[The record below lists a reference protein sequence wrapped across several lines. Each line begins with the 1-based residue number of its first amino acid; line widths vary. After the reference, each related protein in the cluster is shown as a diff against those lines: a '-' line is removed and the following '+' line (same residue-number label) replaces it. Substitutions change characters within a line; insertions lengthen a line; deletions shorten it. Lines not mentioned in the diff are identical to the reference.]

1 MPTGIQ
7 LLAKPMCDEELL
19 KIMDIVEK
27 AIKI

>member
-19 KIMDIVEK
+19 KIMAIVEEAFK
-27 AIKI
+27 T